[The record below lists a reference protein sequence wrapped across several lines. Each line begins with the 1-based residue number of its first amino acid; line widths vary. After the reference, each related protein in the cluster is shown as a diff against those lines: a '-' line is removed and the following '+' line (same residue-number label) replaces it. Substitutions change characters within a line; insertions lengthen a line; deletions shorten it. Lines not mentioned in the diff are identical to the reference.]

1 MSDFKSKLPDF
12 QELTSM
18 TSKLFKGIKA
28 SVGEII
34 DDYKKKRSENE
45 AQEAPAEEVKKEEVK
60 PVDVAEKA
68 ENKKDDA

>member
-1 MSDFKSKLPDF
+1 MSDFKSKLPDL

-34 DDYKKKRSENE
+34 DDYKKKRADSET
-45 AQEAPAEEVKKEEVK
+45 QETPAEEVKKEEVK
-60 PVDVAEKA
+60 PVDVVEKA
-68 ENKKDDA
+68 ESKKDEV

>member
-18 TSKLFKGIKA
+18 TSKLFKGLKD

-34 DDYKKKRSENE
+34 EDYKKKRAEDE
-45 AQEAPAEEVKKEEVK
+45 TQEAPAEEVKKEEAK
-60 PVDVAEKA
+60 PVDVAET
-68 ENKKDDA
+68 ESKKDEV